1 MKLAVEEGGGK
12 HAAEVTLL
20 AEAAEGKPAA
30 VRRLLDDAGPV
41 VYGFLYGRVGGNPTV
56 AEDLVQETLL
66 EAVRSS
72 HTFRG
77 ESALTTW
84 LCTIARRRL
93 ARHYESERKSDVARA
108 GLSLV
113 RDVPDHAEED
123 VDRADE
129 VLRALGRLS
138 AVHRQVLVMKYLDE
152 MHVAEIAAELGRTK
166 VQVQSLLQRA
176 RESLRREMSDE
187 EAGTSAAE
195 ATGAD
200 SDE

>member
-41 VYGFLYGRVGGNPTV
+41 VYGYLYGRVGGNPTV

-152 MHVAEIAAELGRTK
+152 MHVAEMAAELGRTK

-187 EAGTSAAE
+187 GSGAA
-195 ATGAD
+195 TVGVD

>member
-1 MKLAVEEGGGK
+1 MKLAIEEGAGGRS
-12 HAAEVTLL
+12 ADVALL
-20 AEAAEGKPAA
+20 ADAASGKPEA
-30 VRRLLDDAGPV
+30 VRRLLDDSGPV
-41 VYGFLYGRVGGNPTV
+41 VYGFLYGRVGGNPAV

-77 ESALTTW
+77 DSALTTW

-93 ARHYESERKSDVARA
+93 ARYYESERKADVTRA

-138 AVHRQVLVMKYLDE
+138 AMHRQVLVMKYLDE
-152 MHVAEIAAELGRTK
+152 MHVSEMAAELGKTK
-166 VQVQSLLQRA
+166 VQIQSLLQRA
-176 RESLRREMSDE
+176 RDSLRREMSPEGSRDE
-187 EAGTSAAE
+187 GS
-195 ATGAD
+195 D

>member
-1 MKLAVEEGGGK
+1 MKLAIDEGSGPRSADVELLND
-12 HAAEVTLL
+12 AA
-20 AEAAEGKPAA
+20 AGKPDA
-30 VRRLLDDAGPV
+30 VRRLLDESGPV
-41 VYGFLYGRVGGNPTV
+41 VYGFIFGRVGGNPSV

-77 ESALTTW
+77 DSALTTW
-84 LCTIARRRL
+84 LCTIARRRV
-93 ARHYESERKSDVARA
+93 ARFYDSERKADVTRA

-123 VDRADE
+123 IDRADE

-138 AVHRQVLVMKYLDE
+138 AMHRQVLVMKYLDE
-152 MHVAEIAAELGRTK
+152 MHVSEIAAELGKTK

-176 RESLRREMSDE
+176 RESLRREMPSEGSGAAQGAGSD
-187 EAGTSAAE
+187 
-195 ATGAD
+195 D
-200 SDE
+200 

>member
-1 MKLAVEEGGGK
+1 MKLAIEEGSG
-12 HAAEVTLL
+12 ARSADVALL
-20 AEAAEGKPAA
+20 ADAAAGKPEA
-30 VRRLLDDAGPV
+30 VRRLLDESGPV
-41 VYGFLYGRVGGNPTV
+41 VYGFLYGRVGGNPSV

-93 ARHYESERKSDVARA
+93 ARYYESERKADVTRA

-123 VDRADE
+123 VDQADE

-138 AVHRQVLVMKYLDE
+138 ATHRQVLVMKYLDE
-152 MHVAEIAAELGRTK
+152 MHVAEMAAELGKTK
-166 VQVQSLLQRA
+166 VQIQSLLQRA
-176 RESLRREMSDE
+176 RESLRREMSPE
-187 EAGTSAAE
+187 GGEQV
-195 ATGAD
+195 
-200 SDE
+200 SDEGRESDD